1 MPRKPLSE
9 RQHSKAYRELVR
21 RMGEFR
27 TRPVTQQ
34 EVAADLGIGESYIS
48 LILSG
53 KRLISLSLAI
63 KLGVVSLVKGK

>member
-1 MPRKPLSE
+1 
-9 RQHSKAYRELVR
+9 
-21 RMGEFR
+21 MGEFR